1 LSLLNIALHHDH
13 ALVAVD
19 TRARVM
25 ASTPAK
31 VAAAIDG
38 TGEATKMIHL
48 SSANA
53 VLAGRGM
60 PGFLAVVQFFVM
72 LRYCTGFDGLVRDL
86 PGLLPQC
93 WEAFE
98 QQLRQAG
105 VVDSTAQQAQEV
117 AVVGWSEQQQRM
129 VAVVFAQEL
138 AAEGFERFD
147 IVEPWCTPWF
157 PEMGEPPTLVDEFS
171 MLSTAYRQV
180 EHSAAVM
187 PDMPVGGGLVLAR
200 LTRLG
205 ASIERRGEL

>member
-1 LSLLNIALHHDH
+1 
-13 ALVAVD
+13 
-19 TRARVM
+19 
-25 ASTPAK
+25 
-31 VAAAIDG
+31 
-38 TGEATKMIHL
+38 
-48 SSANA
+48 
-53 VLAGRGM
+53 
-60 PGFLAVVQFFVM
+60 
-72 LRYCTGFDGLVRDL
+72 VRDL

-105 VVDSTAQQAQEV
+105 AVDSTAQQAQEV

-129 VAVVFAQEL
+129 IAVVFAQEL
-138 AAEGFERFD
+138 AADGFERFD
-147 IVEPWCTPWF
+147 IVDPWCTPWF
-157 PEMGEPPTLVDEFS
+157 DEMGEPPTLVDEFS

-180 EHSAAVM
+180 EHSAEVM